1 MPDTQRLR
9 SAILGLL
16 LALFSIAA
24 AAQTYPSKPVRLII
38 PFPPGGSNDV
48 VGRMIAFQLSERL
61 GRQVVADNQGGAGGI
76 IGTEAAA
83 KTAPH
88 GHTLLLI
95 SSPYPFG
102 TSMYKLPYDPATAF
116 APVPL
121 LGTGPVVLAVNAK
134 LPVSTVKDL
143 IALAKA
149 KPGALNYASAGVGSF
164 Q

>member
-61 GRQVVADNQGGAGGI
+61 GKQVVADNQGGAGGL
-76 IGTEAAA
+76 IGTGAVARSL
-83 KTAPH
+83 PDRP
-88 GHTLLLI
+88 TLLLI
-95 SSPYPFG
+95 SVAPPLRAS
-102 TSMYKLPYDPATAF
+102 TYKLPHDPIND
-116 APVPL
+116 
-121 LGTGPVVLAVNAK
+121 LA
-134 LPVSTVKDL
+134 
-143 IALAKA
+143 
-149 KPGALNYASAGVGSF
+149 PGALL
-164 Q
+164 